1 MRLDSGK
8 VIFWYSLVSG
18 IAVAAPLFAYAGFAL
33 SLLGLL
39 LMGAVAYV
47 VLNAVRRID
56 ESSSPYRQLSD
67 QIAIVGIVLLLPM
80 MLFFGLLISLLIF
93 LGLAFLALLFQ
104 THDYRRFYV
113 GLSVGFILLIAG
125 AVETRSGFYLAYF
138 LAYAVAVSMALGFA
152 YIDPRSGNRAE
163 WRLSDRFRASLWLIL
178 TAVIIY
184 LVLPRFPAGN
194 LGAQPGSD
202 HFYENSEWERE
213 AKARGTESR
222 QDDPTASLL
231 EELAQSGEG
240 GAPSPRRSDGE
251 DASGSD
257 FHYRGFEAEMDINDP
272 DVGGERLTN
281 GIVARMRADR
291 PLYLRARVF
300 DRFDGVRWTSSATRL
315 EKLKLS
321 WGQLQLRDPPSFE
334 QDRIE
339 HHEIF
344 IEQNLGNYVAA
355 AAVPVK
361 VSFPGTVIGIDAFG
375 QLHAPGALR
384 KGSGYAIDSL
394 RHTYQGRSFAELEY
408 VDLPQFKQLP
418 EGLDPRIARLAS
430 QVVAG
435 HETELEKAVALEQH
449 LRTQYAYDFS
459 SVFTSQNRT
468 PLSRFLFESK
478 RGHCE
483 YFASA
488 LAIMLRTQ
496 GIAARLVTGFSATN
510 LNPLTGYYDIY
521 ALDGHA
527 WVEAYV
533 DGLGWVE
540 LEPTA
545 YYDGPS
551 VDNQTLSAEQIND
564 YVERQLR
571 LQQVLGEDAL
581 TPEAIIAGLWQTA
594 YLVFVWS
601 GAYLKLFFIQA
612 WPWLVAVAGM
622 LLTFWL
628 AWPPLRPIWRGYR
641 IRRQLVRRLERAPDS
656 AMDHYLEAIDA
667 LLRNAGFR
675 ARAGLTIEDYLKA
688 LSRLDLSLD
697 DQRMSSLFN
706 RLHYGG
712 KGGAVDP
719 SGFPQLFDA
728 LYAMGHKALRR
739 RIAKGSL
746 KQFEAAHGE
755 LSVSR
760 RRDDVA
766 GGAGPHPTQSGW

>member
-18 IAVAAPLFAYAGFAL
+18 IAVAAPLFAYTGFAL

-39 LMGAVAYV
+39 LMSAVSYV

-67 QIAIVGIVLLLPM
+67 QVAIVGIVLLLPM
-80 MLFFGLLISLLIF
+80 MLFFGLLISLLLF

-113 GLSVGFILLIAG
+113 GLGVGFILLIAG

-138 LAYAVAVSMALGFA
+138 LAYAVAVSMALGYA

-202 HFYENSEWERE
+202 HFYKNSEWERE

-222 QDDPTASLL
+222 EDDPAAYLL
-231 EELAQSGEG
+231 QELAQRGEG
-240 GAPSPRRSDGE
+240 ESPSPRRSNGE
-251 DASGSD
+251 DAAGSD
-257 FHYRGFEAEMDINDP
+257 FHYRGFEAEMDINHP

-300 DRFDGVRWTSSATRL
+300 DRFDGVHWTSSATQL

-334 QDRIE
+334 QGRIE

-384 KGSGYAIDSL
+384 EGSGYAIDSL
-394 RHTYQGRSFAELEY
+394 RHTYQGRSFAELDY

-418 EGLDPRIARLAS
+418 EDLDPRIARLAS
-430 QVVAG
+430 RVVEG
-435 HETELEKAVALEQH
+435 HMSELEQAVALEQH

-468 PLSRFLFESK
+468 PLSRFLFETK

-496 GIAARLVTGFSATN
+496 GIPSRLVTGFSASN

-533 DGLGWVE
+533 DGLGWME

-571 LQQVLGEDAL
+571 LQQAMGEEGL
-581 TPEAIIAGLWQTA
+581 TLEAFIAGLWQSA
-594 YLVFVWS
+594 YLVFVWT
-601 GAYLKLFFIQA
+601 GGYLKLFLIRT
-612 WPWLVAVAGM
+612 WPWLVGVVGLLIAVR
-622 LLTFWL
+622 L
-628 AWPPLRPIWRGYR
+628 AWPQFRPSWRAYR
-641 IRRQLVRRLERAPDS
+641 IRKQLASMLERAPDR
-656 AMDHYLEAIDA
+656 AMDHYLAAIDA
-667 LLRNAGFR
+667 LLRNAGYS
-675 ARAGLTIEDYLKA
+675 ARAGLTIEEYLRE
-688 LSRLDLSLD
+688 LGRLDLSLD
-697 DQRMSSLFN
+697 LRRMSSLFN
-706 RLHYGG
+706 RLHYAG
-712 KGGAVDP
+712 KGGVGDA
-719 SGFPQLFDA
+719 SGYQRLFDA
-728 LYAMGHKALRR
+728 LYAMGHKALKQ
-739 RIAKGSL
+739 RIAAGS
-746 KQFEAAHGE
+746 
-755 LSVSR
+755 VN
-760 RRDDVA
+760 
-766 GGAGPHPTQSGW
+766 

>member
-18 IAVAAPLFAYAGFAL
+18 IAVAASLFAYAGFTF

-39 LMGAVAYV
+39 LVSAVSYV

-67 QIAIVGIVLLLPM
+67 QIAVVGIILLLPM
-80 MLFFGLLISLLIF
+80 LLFFGLLISLLLF
-93 LGLAFLALLFQ
+93 LGLVFLALLFQ

-113 GLSVGFILLIAG
+113 GLGVSFILLIVG
-125 AVETRSGFYLAYF
+125 AVETKSGFYLAYF
-138 LAYAVAVSMALGFA
+138 LAYAVAISMALGYA

-178 TAVIIY
+178 TAVSIY

-202 HFYENSEWERE
+202 HFYENPEWESE
-213 AKARGTESR
+213 AKSRGTESR
-222 QDDPTASLL
+222 QDDPATSLL
-231 EELAQSGEG
+231 QELAQSGEG
-240 GAPSPRRSDGE
+240 ESPSPRRSDGE
-251 DASGSD
+251 DTAGSD
-257 FHYRGFEAEMDINDP
+257 FHYRGFEPEMDINHP
-272 DVGGERLTN
+272 DADGERLTN

-315 EKLKLS
+315 EKVKLT
-321 WGQLQLRDPPSFE
+321 WGQLQLRDVPGFE
-334 QDRIE
+334 QGGIE

-344 IEQNLGNYVAA
+344 IEQNLGDYVAA

-418 EGLDPRIARLAS
+418 EDLDPRIARLAS
-430 QVVAG
+430 RVVEG
-435 HETELEKAVALEQH
+435 RGSELEQAVALEQH

-468 PLSRFLFESK
+468 PLSRFLFETK

-496 GIAARLVTGFSATN
+496 GIPSRLVTGFSATN

-533 DGLGWVE
+533 DGLGWME

-571 LQQVLGEDAL
+571 LQEVLGEDAL

-594 YLVFVWS
+594 YLVFIWS
-601 GAYLKLFFIQA
+601 GAYLKLFFMLA

-622 LLTFWL
+622 LLMLWL
-628 AWPPLRPIWRGYR
+628 AWPPLRPIWRAYR
-641 IRRQLVRRLERAPDS
+641 IRRRLVTLLERAPDS

-675 ARAGLTIEDYLKA
+675 ARAGLTIEVYLKA
-688 LSRLDLSLD
+688 LSRLDLSLND
-697 DQRMSSLFN
+697 RRMSSLFN
-706 RLHYGG
+706 RLHYAGE
-712 KGGAVDP
+712 GGAGEP
-719 SGFPQLFDA
+719 SAYRRLFDA
-728 LYAMGHKALRR
+728 LYTLGHRELKR
-739 RIAKGSL
+739 RIAAVG
-746 KQFEAAHGE
+746 
-755 LSVSR
+755 VN
-760 RRDDVA
+760 
-766 GGAGPHPTQSGW
+766 